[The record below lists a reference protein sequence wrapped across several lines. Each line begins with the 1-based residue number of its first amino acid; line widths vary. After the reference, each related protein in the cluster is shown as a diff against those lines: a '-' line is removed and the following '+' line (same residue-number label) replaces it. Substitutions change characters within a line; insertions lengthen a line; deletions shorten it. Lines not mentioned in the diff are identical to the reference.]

1 MLEFVNMEYTL
12 EWNIPSHVLLLHVSG
27 DVSVE
32 DLGKFNHDMNHYLD
46 EGISCVHLVSIGDNI
61 RRVPTNLMQIKENLS
76 YLQHP
81 KMGWTIIVQEKPN
94 PLTGFIVSVA
104 AQATGMKMHQAKNLE
119 ESLTVLNRLDSSLCN
134 NT

>member
-1 MLEFVNMEYTL
+1 MEYTL

-27 DVSVE
+27 DVSIE

-46 EGISCVHLVSIGDNI
+46 EGVTSVHLVSIGENI
-61 RRVPTNLMQIKENLS
+61 RRVPTNLMQIKENLT

-81 KMGWTIIVQEKPN
+81 KMGWTIIIQEKPN

-104 AQATGMKMHQAKNLE
+104 AQATGMKVRQSKTLE
-119 ESLTVLNRLDSSLCN
+119 DSLETLKHLDSSF
-134 NT
+134 